1 MSSRTLAM
9 RNGTLARKLAEQDRA
24 KASGEYRRWIHT
36 RDMPGSGIKTRL
48 FCEKAA
54 AGELHFMSEAE
65 HAVFLEAW
73 WRSDVVAILDQYALN
88 RDKTQR
94 AAAELNIDH
103 PTYRRTGEPAVLST
117 DLVLLVRSG
126 DSYCYEVLSVKGAW
140 TRGIRP
146 LTRCQEIE
154 RRTWENEGARYKTMV
169 AYGMHADRSKNLAW
183 IFRAANDMLGR
194 DLSDAELTAQRSLY
208 QLVRRRPSMS
218 VIEACRNVDRSLA
231 IPAGSGVR
239 AFRQLAAMKRI
250 RFNLDTVDPLRIM
263 LTEIWA
269 CATGQVTDI
278 HHPRYVRG

>member
-9 RNGTLARKLAEQDRA
+9 RKGTLARKLAEQDRA

-54 AGELHFMSEAE
+54 AGELHLMSEAE

-73 WRSDVVAILDQYALN
+73 WRPDVVAILEQYALN
-88 RDKTQR
+88 RDETQR

-117 DLVLLVRSG
+117 DLVLLVQSG
-126 DSYCYEVLSVKGAW
+126 NSYHREVLSVKGVW
-140 TRGIRP
+140 SRGIRP
-146 LTRCQEIE
+146 LTRSQEIE
-154 RRTWENEGARYKTMV
+154 RRTWENDGARYKAV
-169 AYGMHADRSKNLAW
+169 AAYGMHADRSKNLAW

-194 DLSDAELTAQRSLY
+194 VLSEAELTAQRALY
-208 QLVRRRPSMS
+208 QLVRRRPPMS
-218 VIEACRNVDRSLA
+218 VLEACREVDRSLG

-239 AFRQLAAMKRI
+239 AFRQLAARKLI
-250 RFNLDTVDPLRIM
+250 RFDLDTVDPLRIR
-263 LTEIWA
+263 LEAIWA
-269 CATGQVTDI
+269 SAAGVASD
-278 HHPRYVRG
+278 RSRL